1 LANSAPRL
9 VLKTNRTIHVIGAG
23 LAGLSAAVRLASA
36 GLRVVVHEL
45 ARHAGGRCRSY
56 FEPTLGLTIDNG
68 NHLLLSGNHAAI
80 AYLKTIGAEKKLV
93 GPRECAFAFAD
104 LATGERWQL
113 RLNNGRLPWWIFSQA
128 RRVPR
133 TRALD
138 YLAFLRLL
146 NAGPTHRIGEI
157 IACKGVLYERL
168 WRPILLA
175 ALNAEPAT
183 ASAQLA
189 GAVIRESLARGGAA
203 CRPLIAADGLGAAFV
218 DPALA
223 YLRRRGAVVSFDH
236 QLRRLDLAADRA
248 RALHFAEDVIE
259 LADDD
264 IIILAVPAWIAPTFV
279 PELPAPKQFHAILN
293 AHFAIAPPPGLPS
306 MLGVINATT
315 EWLFSFSD
323 RLSVTISAADRFNE
337 AAREPL
343 AHTIWDEVAA
353 LTGLNGK
360 MPPWQIIKE
369 RRATFAAL
377 PDQNSLRPGARTPWR
392 NLLLAGDW
400 TATGLPS
407 TIESSIRSGNRAAD
421 IVITAQS
428 G

>member
-1 LANSAPRL
+1 MATSAPRL
-9 VLKTNRTIHVIGAG
+9 LLNTNRTIHVIGAG

-56 FEPTLGLTIDNG
+56 FEPALGLTIDNG
-68 NHLLLSGNHAAI
+68 NHLILSGNHAAI
-80 AYLKTIGAEKKLV
+80 AFLKTIGAENKLI
-93 GPRECAFAFAD
+93 GPRESMFAFAD

-138 YLAFLRLL
+138 YLALL
-146 NAGPTHRIGEI
+146 GLLSAGPNQSVGEV

-175 ALNAEPAT
+175 ALNAEPPT

-189 GAVIRESLARGGAA
+189 GAVVRESLARGGAA
-203 CRPLIAADGLGAAFV
+203 CRPLIAADGLAAAFV

-223 YLRRRGAVVSFDH
+223 YLRHRGAVVCFDH
-236 QLRRLDLAADRA
+236 PLRRLDLAEDRA

-259 LADDD
+259 LGDDD
-264 IIILAVPAWIAPTFV
+264 IAILAVPAWIAPTLM
-279 PELPAPKQFHAILN
+279 PELCAPKQFHAILN

-306 MLGVINATT
+306 MLGVINGTT
-315 EWLFSFSD
+315 EWLFSFND

-337 AAREPL
+337 AARESL
-343 AHTIWDEVAA
+343 AQTIWSEVAA
-353 LTGLNGK
+353 LAGVAGK
-360 MPPWQIIKE
+360 MPPWQIVKE
-369 RRATFAAL
+369 RRATFAAS
-377 PDQNSLRPGARTPWR
+377 PDQNARRPGPRTRWR
-392 NLLLAGDW
+392 NLILAGDW

-421 IVITAQS
+421 IVTTAHS